1 MANQSTPSG
10 DERLDSIG
18 KSLSK
23 AEQFL
28 VDHKKIISYVVGGI
42 ALVILGYWGY
52 RQFIYQPKVKQAESE
67 MYMAQ
72 IYYEMDSLNLALN
85 GDGKAPGFLD
95 IIDNFGNTPSGNLA
109 NYYVGMIY
117 LKQGKFDDAIEYLE
131 DFDGDD
137 HIIGPMATGS
147 IGDAHMELGEKEEAL
162 ENYLEAAD
170 QSENSFTTPMYLMRA
185 GWVYEDLGEWEEA
198 LKIYERIR
206 DEYFRSYEAIEI
218 KKYIARAKSMVG
230 PSEEE

>member
-10 DERLDSIG
+10 DERLESIG

-28 VDHKKIISYVVGGI
+28 VDNKKIITYIVGGI
-42 ALVILGYWGY
+42 AILILGYWAY
-52 RQFIYQPKVKQAESE
+52 MQFIHKPKVRQAESD

-85 GDGKAPGFLD
+85 GDGTKPGFLD
-95 IIDNFGNTPSGNLA
+95 IIDEYGNTPSGNLA

-117 LKQGKFDDAIEYLE
+117 LKQGKFEDAIEYLE
-131 DFDGDD
+131 EFDGDD
-137 HIIGPMATGS
+137 QMIGPMATGC
-147 IGDAHMELGEKEEAL
+147 IGDAHMELGDKEAAL
-162 ENYLEAAD
+162 EKYLEAAD

-198 LKIYERIR
+198 LKVYERIEK
-206 DEYFRSYEAIEI
+206 EYYRSYEAMEI
-218 KKYIARAKSMVG
+218 KKYISRAKTMVG
-230 PSEEE
+230 PTEE